1 MNYEQEIFSNYQ
13 ALAAKHPNTA
23 AALLYEFGEGEWQ
36 NSELYWYPTEEDFAM
51 YEVEE
56 GWYSNF
62 QLNQSIDFNG
72 APNLLNFL
80 DFKSLGSALVDT
92 WDNSCHFEANNGEI
106 VSTGVGFYA

>member
-106 VSTGVGFYA
+106 VSTEVGFNA

>member
-13 ALAAKHPNTA
+13 ALAAKHPNT

-92 WDNSCHFEANNGEI
+92 WDNSCHFETNNGEI
-106 VSTGVGFYA
+106 VSTEVGFNA